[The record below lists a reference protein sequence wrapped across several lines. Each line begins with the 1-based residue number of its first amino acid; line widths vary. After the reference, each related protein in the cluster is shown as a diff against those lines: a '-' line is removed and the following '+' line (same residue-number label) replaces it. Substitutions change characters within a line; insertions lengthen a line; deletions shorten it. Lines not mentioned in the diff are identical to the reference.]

1 MEERLR
7 KRYELERIRNNKITE
22 PQQKAHEQSV
32 TLNLIRMNAESLM
45 RIIERIHD
53 ELADEMWD
61 KAQELEKENEV
72 LEEKKRQLFAIYEV
86 VNELGFKKRLRRMK
100 HQREQNNEGRS
111 GKD

>member
-1 MEERLR
+1 MFE
-7 KRYELERIRNNKITE
+7 IRNNKITK
-22 PQQKAHEQSV
+22 PQRKACEQSA
-32 TLNLIRMNAESLM
+32 TLNAIRTDAEILM
-45 RIIERIHD
+45 GVIERTHD

-72 LEEKKRQLFAIYEV
+72 LQEMKRQLFAIYREIE
-86 VNELGFKKRLRRMK
+86 ELCLKKHLRRMK